1 MGVFQLFLNDVLG
14 YKVVVHVHGYRSP
27 SNLLG
32 QITIHK
38 AQGLTLDKV
47 VIDIG
52 KEFSVGLMLP
62 VHVCVASQ
70 TMFNTPFAY
79 QRVASLTKSMR
90 LTT

>member
-38 AQGLTLDKV
+38 AQGLILDKV

-52 KEFSVGLMLP
+52 KEFSAGLMLC

-70 TMFNTPFAY
+70 TCLTHHLLTNVL
-79 QRVASLTKSMR
+79 QASLRACS
-90 LTT
+90 